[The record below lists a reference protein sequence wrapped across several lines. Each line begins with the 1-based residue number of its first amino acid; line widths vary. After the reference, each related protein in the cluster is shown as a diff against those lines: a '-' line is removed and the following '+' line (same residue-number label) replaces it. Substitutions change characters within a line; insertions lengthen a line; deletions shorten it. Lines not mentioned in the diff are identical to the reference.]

1 MKKVVIPNR
10 TGHYELEDLE
20 VDVSDRDIIIRKSYA
35 SENKERVKK
44 EIHQVEKERKD
55 GKEPTI
61 GPVTGGLLD
70 AVGIKLPHR

>member
-20 VDVSDRDIIIRKSYA
+20 VDISDRDIIIRRSYA
-35 SENKERVKK
+35 SENKDRVKK
-44 EIHQVEKERKD
+44 EIQQVEKEHKS
-55 GKEPTI
+55 KQEPTI
-61 GPVTGGLLD
+61 GPVTGGFLD